1 VAVALQDAARA
12 GGGLDADSLR
22 LYFVGDAAGLSR
34 ITATLALLA
43 SVVMAVRRAPRYA
56 SVFAILAL
64 AAVVVGGHARAAHAP
79 ALAMTSDVVHL
90 AAASVWI
97 GGIAHLVVAW
107 VPRIL
112 TLSAARRREVLQIVL
127 PRFGRLALG
136 SFGLLAVAGTVT
148 AATELPSV
156 GALWA
161 DGYGRTLVVKGGLVV
176 AIASLSYVHAFRLR
190 PRVIASSAYGSPL
203 ERRHWRVL
211 AAQTPLAAGVMIAA
225 ACLVVIG
232 PPPTSGRS
240 QRTSGRAIGGDSVSV
255 AEQAGPYIVNAVI
268 SRQRSNVNVELYTFD
283 ALERRVEISV
293 RVAGNPSERRCGP
306 GCVRLNLSRPRT
318 VLALSLTGRGRRYD
332 ASLPIGFVPGSA
344 RLAADLV
351 SKVAKASRELRSVAI
366 RETLGTGS
374 GAVDVTNYQ
383 LRAPNEFAY
392 RLVRAGRAISD
403 TVIIG
408 SREWIREAGARRW
421 TAGNYGGGGAQF
433 STAAYLDWWTPYA
446 TRPRLLRRFWVGG
459 HEQTDVATT
468 AQVAGLGT
476 VWLRLRI
483 DVHRQR
489 LLRIQMITVDHFM
502 TQTWSVPRPNERQP
516 TLAARSSQQ

>member
-1 VAVALQDAARA
+1 
-12 GGGLDADSLR
+12 
-22 LYFVGDAAGLSR
+22 
-34 ITATLALLA
+34 
-43 SVVMAVRRAPRYA
+43 
-56 SVFAILAL
+56 
-64 AAVVVGGHARAAHAP
+64 
-79 ALAMTSDVVHL
+79 
-90 AAASVWI
+90 
-97 GGIAHLVVAW
+97 
-107 VPRIL
+107 
-112 TLSAARRREVLQIVL
+112 
-127 PRFGRLALG
+127 
-136 SFGLLAVAGTVT
+136 VAG
-148 AATELPSV
+148 
-156 GALWA
+156 
-161 DGYGRTLVVKGGLVV
+161 
-176 AIASLSYVHAFRLR
+176 
-190 PRVIASSAYGSPL
+190 
-203 ERRHWRVL
+203 
-211 AAQTPLAAGVMIAA
+211 
-225 ACLVVIG
+225 
-232 PPPTSGRS
+232 
-240 QRTSGRAIGGDSVSV
+240 
-255 AEQAGPYIVNAVI
+255 QAGPYIVNAVI
-268 SRQRSNVNVELYTFD
+268 SQQHANVNVALYTFD
-283 ALERRVEISV
+283 ALERRVEASV
-293 RVAGNPSERRCGP
+293 RVAGTPSERRCGP
-306 GCVRLNLSRPRT
+306 GCVRLHLSRPRM
-318 VLALSLTGRGRRYD
+318 VLALSLMVHGRRYS

-351 SKVAKASRELRSVAI
+351 SDVAKASRELRSVAI

-468 AQVAGLGT
+468 AQVPGLGT